1 MKTCYSAVAI
11 VLWAC
16 LRLNALASVLYVDL
30 NSTNPTPP
38 YTNWSTAATN
48 IQNAVDVSTNGDLV
62 LVTNGV
68 YVTGGRRVS
77 GNATINRV
85 AVTNAITVKSV
96 NGPTA
101 TVIQGYQV
109 SNPPQATR
117 CVYLTDG
124 ATLTGFTLTGGGT
137 QIASPGTI
145 TGSGGGVRCLSTNA
159 TVSDC
164 MVVGNFATDGG
175 GIASGTVNNC
185 IFSNNIAQDAG
196 GGGYAGIF
204 NNCRF
209 TDNIAANS
217 GGGGYSGTYN
227 NCLFTGNIAGNSGG
241 GGCAATFNNCLFT
254 GNSAT
259 NGGAASALIFAA
271 ANLNNCTVYGNS
283 ASVLGGGL
291 ASLGAAGA
299 SYLWASNCL
308 VLGNTAPREA
318 TYAVAFAEEMPM
330 NYCCTAP
337 LPASGACNF
346 TNDALFLNPTN
357 GDFHLQSNSPCIN
370 AGSSNATGAT
380 DLDGNMRLI
389 GGFVDL
395 GAYEYQFPAPVP
407 VNSSIQA
414 TYTEVSTGIVVGL
427 TGQITG
433 HATVSRWDF
442 GDGTVISNQLPSI
455 SHSWSA
461 PGDYAAAL
469 WAYNNSFP
477 NGVSATVIIHD
488 LANPMYYVSQSSTNP
503 VAPFQSWDAAATNI
517 QDAVDAAYIGG
528 TVVVSNGVYATG
540 GGTAQGG
547 NRVAVNKQIAVRSV
561 NGPAATTVD
570 GGGSVRCFYLS
581 NNAVVAGFTLTNGT
595 SGGAGGGVYCASLNV
610 VVSNC
615 LIIRNASGN
624 YGGGTYSGTFEN
636 CSFVGNAAMAAGGA
650 SDAVLNNC
658 VLSNNVA
665 QQQGGGAHQGTFN
678 NCLLVGNSAPQG
690 GAILVGSPNST
701 VLNNCTIYGN
711 SASVEGGGIDSVWVT
726 GNNSNLAATNCIIFG
741 NNSPNGSNYN
751 STSGIELSFNHC
763 CTTPLQT
770 TGLGN
775 ITNDPAFVD
784 PFNGNL
790 HLQSNSP
797 CINAGN
803 NAYVSTI
810 IDLDGNPR
818 IRSAT
823 VDIGSYEYQTPSSVL
838 SYAWAQQYGLPTDGT
853 ADYADTDGDGMNN
866 WQEWKTGTI
875 PTHAAS
881 VLAMLPPVVTNSST
895 GVTVSWQ
902 SVNTR
907 TYYLQRATNL
917 TAPPAFSAIQSNLAG
932 QANATSFTDTT
943 ATNGGSYFYRVGVQ

>member
-16 LRLNALASVLYVDL
+16 LRLNAPASVLYVDL

-38 YTNWSTAATN
+38 YTDWSTAATN
-48 IQNAVDVSTNGDLV
+48 IQNAVDVSTNGDLI

-68 YVTGGRRVS
+68 YATGGR
-77 GNATINRV
+77 NAHGEVNISRV
-85 AVTNAITVKSV
+85 AVTKAVTVESV
-96 NGPTA
+96 NGPA
-101 TVIQGYQV
+101 VTVIQGYQV
-109 SNPPQATR
+109 PGTTNGGNAVR
-117 CVYLTDG
+117 CVYLTNN
-124 ATLTGFTLTGGGT
+124 AVLKGFTLMGGATQVASYGAVNGLGGGARCEST
-137 QIASPGTI
+137 NAVLSNCVLIRNSAMN
-145 TGSGGGVRCLSTNA
+145 GGGV
-159 TVSDC
+159 
-164 MVVGNFATDGG
+164 
-175 GIASGTVNNC
+175 ASGTVNNC
-185 IFSNNIAQDAG
+185 ILSNNVAQNTG
-196 GGGYAGIF
+196 GGGYVG
-204 NNCRF
+204 
-209 TDNIAANS
+209 
-217 GGGGYSGTYN
+217 
-227 NCLFTGNIAGNSGG
+227 
-241 GGCAATFNNCLFT
+241 TFNNCLFV
-254 GNSAT
+254 GNAAAY
-259 NGGAASALIFAA
+259 GGAAAA
-271 ANLNNCTVYGNS
+271 IISGSANLNNCTIYGNS

-291 ASLGAAGA
+291 ASLGAVGP
-299 SYLWASNCL
+299 SFLTASNCI
-308 VLGNTAPREA
+308 VFGNKAPSGSNYALGFTTEI
-318 TYAVAFAEEMPM
+318 TM
-330 NYCCTAP
+330 NYCCTTP
-337 LPASGACNF
+337 LPAGGANNF
-346 TNDALFLNPTN
+346 TNDPLFLNPTI
-357 GDFHLQSNSPCIN
+357 GDFHLQPNSPCIN
-370 AGSSNATGAT
+370 AGSSTATGPT

-395 GAYEYQFPAPVP
+395 GVYEYQFPAPVP

-442 GDGTVISNQLPSI
+442 GDGTVISNQLPSV

-477 NGVSATVIIHD
+477 NGVSATVIIHV

-581 NNAVVAGFTLTNGT
+581 NNAAVAGFTLTNGT

-763 CTTPLQT
+763 CTTPLPT

-784 PFNGNL
+784 SFNGNL

-797 CINAGN
+797 CINSGN
-803 NAYVSTI
+803 NAFVTVTN
-810 IDLDGNPR
+810 DLDGNLR
-818 IRSAT
+818 FQGGT
-823 VDIGSYEYQTPSSVL
+823 VDIGAYEYQTPGSIL
-838 SYAWAQQYGLPTDGT
+838 SYAWAQQYGLPTDGS
-853 ADYADTDGDGMNN
+853 ADYLDLDGTGMNN
-866 WQEWKTGTI
+866 WQKWIAGLN
-875 PTHAAS
+875 PTNPAS
-881 VLAMLPPVVTNSST
+881 VLAMLPPVVTNSAT

-917 TAPPAFSAIQSNLAG
+917 AAQPAFSAIQSNLVG
-932 QANATSFTDTT
+932 QPVSTSFTDIS
-943 ATNGGSYFYRVGVQ
+943 ATNGGPYFYRVGVQ